1 MVLEA
6 DFIEEGDNQYNLV
19 GEPDFVIPLTLRDP
33 LTSLVDRV
41 KGRELL
47 QQAAALEQTFS
58 YELLLAISSLDTDAL
73 DKELKQLVAS
83 ELLYQKG
90 TSIHE
95 ATFQF
100 KHSLIRDAAYSLLTK
115 ADSESYHR
123 NIGCILEERF
133 PASVKAQPEIVAHHF
148 TEARNYEKALH
159 YWYEAGR
166 QSATRSAHNEAVGH
180 FEQGLKQVPN
190 IETSVQRNK
199 SELLLQ
205 TALGNSLRATKGW
218 SADCVKHAY
227 KRALQLSEENGFDE
241 HTFPAMFGMWT
252 WNFVRAALG
261 EAQTLAEHLLNITD
275 NMDEQIYKALA
286 LEAQGF
292 TLFAQGKFA
301 AAHAKLEGS
310 ISLCNDNDAAAYLN
324 LSAQDPRVHVRLYDG
339 KVLWFLGYPDQALQ
353 SCTEA
358 QRYADASHHPF
369 SLAMAQTISLRVHQ
383 FRGEA
388 DLVAEQ
394 SERAIALCE
403 EHDFIHYL
411 AVSIILRGWA
421 SAQQGEYERG
431 IAEIQTGLEKAH
443 TTGAV
448 LYESYVLALL
458 AETFLKGDQYRQAL
472 GSLDQAQQLLKE
484 ENSERFYAAEIHRLR
499 GQIYLRSGHN
509 LDQVEQCFLDGLEI
523 AREQGARSLELKI
536 SLSLCDLHTPKR
548 SADRHRSQLK
558 QIYKSFSE
566 GFGTIDL
573 IQAKARLAKT

>member
-1 MVLEA
+1 MTTRSSFTAQLQEKYYLTQITLTRLRLKEVEDMIQNITGGKSLPDSVRSQILSKANGVPLYIEELTKMVLEA

-190 IETSVQRNK
+190 IEDLVQRNK

-205 TALGNSLRATKGW
+205 TAIGNSLRATKGW

-261 EAQTLAEHLLNITD
+261 EAETLAEHLLNITTIWTRD
-275 NMDEQIYKALA
+275 L
-286 LEAQGF
+286 QGSRPRSPRLYPVC
-292 TLFAQGKFA
+292 TGEFA
-301 AAHAKLEGS
+301 AAYVKLEGS

-324 LSAQDPRVHVRLYDG
+324 LSA
-339 KVLWFLGYPDQALQ
+339 
-353 SCTEA
+353 
-358 QRYADASHHPF
+358 
-369 SLAMAQTISLRVHQ
+369 
-383 FRGEA
+383 
-388 DLVAEQ
+388 
-394 SERAIALCE
+394 
-403 EHDFIHYL
+403 
-411 AVSIILRGWA
+411 
-421 SAQQGEYERG
+421 
-431 IAEIQTGLEKAH
+431 
-443 TTGAV
+443 
-448 LYESYVLALL
+448 
-458 AETFLKGDQYRQAL
+458 
-472 GSLDQAQQLLKE
+472 
-484 ENSERFYAAEIHRLR
+484 
-499 GQIYLRSGHN
+499 
-509 LDQVEQCFLDGLEI
+509 
-523 AREQGARSLELKI
+523 
-536 SLSLCDLHTPKR
+536 
-548 SADRHRSQLK
+548 
-558 QIYKSFSE
+558 
-566 GFGTIDL
+566 
-573 IQAKARLAKT
+573 